1 MLTSYTEIVIF
12 ILDVVIWILFFEAIL
27 STRKKISFIPY
38 ILGFVFAEFIV
49 LLPSTYFYAIFS
61 EQKLMILCGT
71 NLILNFF
78 LTFYYD
84 TAFRHRI
91 YTSISFLCLCLIA
104 ELIAGYALNLYAKFN
119 QQLDGETLY
128 SLIELSSKF
137 IQLLMIGIINI
148 FRNRK
153 QHRYS
158 WKYTISILITP
169 IVSLFVT
176 VNLPYP
182 IGSSR
187 YESISHT
194 IAIAGLFVMNI
205 VNYVLL
211 ESLFHVKDLEEQK
224 EQLELQHTYQ
234 ANKYS
239 QISSAYRNTRSILHE
254 TKRHFF
260 YIQEC
265 AGQKDH
271 EHILQYLKTA
281 MVNMENAYNRVN
293 TGNLVIDSFLSNH
306 LSIATK
312 ESIEYNTNIQIVPD
326 KVPVDDYN
334 LSILLGNL
342 LDNSLQ
348 ECRRIAPP
356 QPRFINVEIRTTER
370 EFVIHVANSSRGT
383 DAHNMKNDLE
393 YQLFH
398 GYGIENVKKI
408 ATSHNG
414 SYDMLQ
420 KENIYD
426 VVVIIPIYEKGEN
439 YNV

>member
-1 MLTSYTEIVIF
+1 MLVSFSEIVVF
-12 ILDVVIWILFFEAIL
+12 ILDIVIWILFYGAIL
-27 STRKKISFIPY
+27 SNRKRISFISY
-38 ILGFVFAEFIV
+38 ILGFTLAEIIV
-49 LLPSTYFYAIFS
+49 LLPSTYFYAFFS
-61 EQKLMILCGT
+61 EQKLMILGIT
-71 NLILNFF
+71 NFILNFL

-84 TAFRHRI
+84 TTFRHRI
-91 YTSISFLCLCLIA
+91 YTSISFLCICLIA
-104 ELIAGYALNLYAKFN
+104 ELLAGYTLNLYAKYF
-119 QQLDGETLY
+119 LPIDTESLY

-137 IQLLMIGIINI
+137 IQLLMIAIINI

-153 QHRYS
+153 KQRYS

-169 IVSLFVT
+169 IVSLFVAI
-176 VNLPYP
+176 NLPYP
-182 IGSSR
+182 IGSSP

-211 ESLFHVKDLEEQK
+211 ESLFHMKDLEEEKQ
-224 EQLELQHTYQ
+224 QLELQHTYQ

-265 AGQKDH
+265 AGQQDY

-281 MVNMENAYNRVN
+281 MVTMENAYNRVN

-306 LSIATK
+306 LSIAAK
-312 ESIEYNTNIQIVPD
+312 ESIQYDTNIQIVPD
-326 KVPVDDYN
+326 RVPVDDYN

-348 ECRRIAPP
+348 ECRRITPP
-356 QPRFINVEIRTTER
+356 HPRFVNVEIRTTER
-370 EFVIHVANSSRGT
+370 EFVIHVANSSRCT

-408 ATSHNG
+408 ANIHNG

-420 KENIYD
+420 KENVYD
-426 VVVIIPIYEKGEN
+426 VVIIIPIYEKGD
-439 YNV
+439 